1 MRVGIFT
8 TQRQFT
14 TQQRIGKHQLGSQQ
28 TIFLISKAMNRLALC
43 VHPHLLILLFGNNVL
58 VILRPKPV
66 GIEVDAEFANLSDIV
81 NIA

>member
-1 MRVGIFT
+1 
-8 TQRQFT
+8 
-14 TQQRIGKHQLGSQQ
+14 
-28 TIFLISKAMNRLALC
+28 MNRLALR
-43 VHPHLLILLFGNNVL
+43 VHPHLLILLFCNNVL